1 MQRLAKYTR
10 KGMIKEII
18 MEGNTKEDG
27 WKRVHR
33 KGSGATAMLALRGS
47 CFSAHSINRT
57 T

>member
-1 MQRLAKYTR
+1 MAKYTR